1 MKMKPMYEERSI
13 TTNFRCAKATRDM
26 IVMEPVNRQHF
37 WEKEG
42 ARTDIPN
49 INIIPNDEIRK
60 TLGNPQ
66 VGDVREMTVN
76 VVIQTGFK
84 IDYDA

>member
-1 MKMKPMYEERSI
+1 MV
-13 TTNFRCAKATRDM
+13 
-26 IVMEPVNRQHF
+26 VMEPVNRQHI

-42 ARTDIPN
+42 AKTDIPN
-49 INIIPNDEIRK
+49 INIIANDEIRK

-76 VVIQTGFK
+76 VVIRTGFQ